1 MTVGI
6 IGFFKLNFDGASKGN
21 PSPAGFGGVFQHDKG
36 YIKWIYAGFL
46 GIESNNTDEL
56 YALEFGLWIAM
67 RQGYTRIVAKGDSRV
82 IIHMFKKIQ
91 NVFAIRRA
99 PKNQCLEEGLEKIA
113 KTLSL
118 IPVVIPSHVRR
129 TTNKVVD
136 RLTNDGVSRGQNI
149 LDED

>member
-1 MTVGI
+1 LLAPP

-99 PKNQCLEEGLEKIA
+99 PKN
-113 KTLSL
+113 
-118 IPVVIPSHVRR
+118 
-129 TTNKVVD
+129 
-136 RLTNDGVSRGQNI
+136 
-149 LDED
+149 